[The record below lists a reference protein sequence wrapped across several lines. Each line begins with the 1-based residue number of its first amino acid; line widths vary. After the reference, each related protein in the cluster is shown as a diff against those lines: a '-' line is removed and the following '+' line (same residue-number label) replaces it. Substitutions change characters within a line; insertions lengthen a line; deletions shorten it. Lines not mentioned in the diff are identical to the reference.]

1 MSPVIDYCK
10 SEEFA
15 SLLKLIDT
23 EFVFSKNRL
32 RSLAERFPA
41 VYSPNNLA
49 NIYVARCN
57 GVLAASV
64 TVRKFIWHATGRIWR
79 GAMVGM
85 VFTCPAYRK
94 RGIGS
99 AMMQRIQQDLA
110 SAGMD
115 FAVLWTKIPQFYE
128 RLGWLSNDCSAFG
141 EALPEIDKS
150 SGVLIKPRHLSE
162 NMYKLL
168 DAIRHKKQIEFL
180 ERVPS
185 DYAAIPLPA
194 ETVDLL
200 LSEKPEGYSI
210 VGRTHTACY
219 LYEAP
224 GDPDFWERLLP
235 SLRYAYPKLYLN
247 QQTGSPFQK
256 WLCENASVKWEA
268 QNLAMWLPL
277 TKQASCIGIGKWY
290 IPYFDRI

>member
-1 MSPVIDYCK
+1 MSLVIDYCK
-10 SEEFA
+10 LDEFEF
-15 SLLKLIDT
+15 LLKLIDT

-32 RSLAERFPA
+32 RSLVERFPA
-41 VYSPNNLA
+41 VYSPNNLS

-57 GVLAASV
+57 GVLTASV
-64 TVRKFIWHATGRIWR
+64 TVRKFIWHATGRIWQ

-85 VFTCPAYRK
+85 VYTCPAYRK

-99 AMMQRIQQDLA
+99 TMMQHIQQDLA

-115 FAVLWTKIPQFYE
+115 FAVLWTKIPRFYE
-128 RLGWLSNDCSAFG
+128 RLGWLGNDCSAFG
-141 EALPEIDKS
+141 EALPEVDKS
-150 SGVLIKPRHLSE
+150 SGVLIKPQNLSE
-162 NMYKLL
+162 NLYKLL
-168 DAIRHKKQIEFL
+168 NAIRQKNQIEIL

-185 DYAAIPLPA
+185 DYAAIPFPA

-200 LSEKPEGYSI
+200 LSEKPEGYCI
-210 VGRTHTACY
+210 VGRTNTACY

-224 GDPDFWERLLP
+224 GDPDFWEQLWP
-235 SLRYAYPKLYLN
+235 SLRCAYPKLYLN

-256 WLCENASVKWEA
+256 WLVENASVKWEA
-268 QNLAMWLPL
+268 QKLAMWLPL
-277 TKQASCIGIGKWY
+277 TKQAIGIGIEKWY